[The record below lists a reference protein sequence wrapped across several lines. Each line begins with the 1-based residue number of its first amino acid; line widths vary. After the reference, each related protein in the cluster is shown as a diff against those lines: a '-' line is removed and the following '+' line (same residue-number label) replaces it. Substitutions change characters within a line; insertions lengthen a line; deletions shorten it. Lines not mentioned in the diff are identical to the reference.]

1 MKKNKNLRI
10 GAIAL
15 ASVSLALAACGG
27 GGGGSSAPAS
37 NPTISGTAATG
48 SPMVNANIV
57 IACRK
62 GSATTS
68 SSSSGSYSASFDFEG
83 PCALTAT
90 QAATASSP
98 PITLHSLALSAGTA
112 NITPLTEM
120 MMTYLATQAG
130 LASASAL
137 VSQIAGGSTA
147 PSSSQVTQA
156 QAAVLNAVRNWVA
169 ASNSGSFL
177 TTSFVAN
184 NTGADA
190 DLDALYEANLIDN
203 TGEASTELNALLG
216 VKGNTGDT
224 SGSGNSGS
232 DTTGTGGSTGN
243 TASGSVFSVLYS
255 FATGEALGTK
265 YLTQASDGSFYGV
278 AAGNLSPGSVFH
290 YANGAFSTLYTFQPS
305 TTPDITTGRCA
316 PGYQDSSC
324 GYLGPDAEFASG
336 ALTLDAYGNL
346 FGLSIYGGVPK
357 LNSLLINGVVS
368 TDFSQGTIFE
378 IRNGATSD
386 AVVHSFYSTGT
397 EGISPSGS
405 LVRGSNGLFYG
416 VTAGNTFTSGTAFS
430 FDPGTGALAVL
441 HVFAGTSGDGQNP
454 AGGLV
459 LASDGNFYGVT
470 SNGGANGT
478 GTVFRLS
485 PNGTETVLHSFGP
498 RTDDSAST
506 FSIMNLDGAS
516 PKSALVVG
524 SDGALYGTTNT
535 GGDTLGSIFRI
546 DLQGN
551 FTVLH
556 VFAPTTSTLADGA
569 SPTNALVLGKDGA
582 LYGSTSSGGT
592 NNLGCVFKITNSG
605 AFSIIHSFA
614 GSDGQLPGQLVVDS
628 TTGALIGTTF
638 NGGNDA
644 KQSFGIGYTGNGV
657 IFRIVP

>member
-1 MKKNKNLRI
+1 MKKNKNLRL
-10 GAIAL
+10 GVIAL

-27 GGGGSSAPAS
+27 GGGGSSTPAS
-37 NPTISGTAATG
+37 NPTISGTAAMG

-57 IACRK
+57 IACKK

-68 SSSSGSYSASFDFEG
+68 SSSTGSYSASFDFEG

-98 PITLHSLALSAGTA
+98 AITLHSLALSAGTA
-112 NITPLTEM
+112 NVTPLTEM
-120 MMTYLATQAG
+120 MMAYLTTQAG
-130 LASASAL
+130 LASTSAL
-137 VSQIAGGSTA
+137 VGQIASGSTA

-190 DLDALYEANLIDN
+190 DLDALSEANLIDN
-203 TGEASTELNALLG
+203 TGKASAELNALLG
-216 VKGNTGDT
+216 VNANTGT
-224 SGSGNSGS
+224 G
-232 DTTGTGGSTGN
+232 TTGTGGSTGN
-243 TASGSVFSVLYS
+243 TSGPVFSVLYS
-255 FATGEALGTK
+255 FAPGEALGTK

-278 AAGNLSPGSVFH
+278 AAGNISPGSVFH
-290 YANGAFSTLYTFQPS
+290 YTNGAFSTLYTFQLS
-305 TTPDITTGRCA
+305 ATPNITTGRCA
-316 PGYQDSSC
+316 PGFQDSSC
-324 GYLGPDAEFASG
+324 VHLGPDADTPSG
-336 ALTLDAYGNL
+336 ALTVDAHGNL
-346 FGLSIYGGVPK
+346 FGLSAYGGVPI
-357 LNSLLINGVVS
+357 LNSLLINGVV
-368 TDFSQGTIFE
+368 TTNFSQGTIFE
-378 IRNGATSD
+378 VQSGATSD
-386 AVVHSFYSTGT
+386 TVVHSFYGTGT

-405 LVRGSNGLFYG
+405 LILGSNGLFYG
-416 VTAGNTFTSGTAFS
+416 VTAGDTFTSGTAFS
-430 FDPGTGALAVL
+430 LDPSTGVLAVL
-441 HVFAGTSGDGQNP
+441 HVFAGTTGDGQNP

-459 LASDGNFYGVT
+459 LASDGNFYGAT
-470 SNGGANGT
+470 TNGGANGT

-498 RTDDSAST
+498 RTDDSTST
-506 FSIMNLDGAS
+506 SSFMNLDGAG
-516 PKSALVVG
+516 PDSALVVG
-524 SDGALYGTTNT
+524 SDGALYGTTYT

-556 VFAPTTSTLADGA
+556 VFAPTTSTLVDGA
-569 SPTNALVLGKDGA
+569 SPRNALVLGKDGA
-582 LYGSTSSGGT
+582 LYGTTSAGGA
-592 NNLGCVFKITNSG
+592 NGLGCVFKITNSG

-628 TTGALIGTTF
+628 TSGALIGATF
-638 NGGNDA
+638 NGGNDT
-644 KQSFGIGYTGNGV
+644 KQPFGNGYTGNGV